1 MAMGENSLSR
11 EDIPEDLWEEQ
22 IAKWSSEELKLT
34 KNQRKL
40 NSEFLNKLKN
50 LRLYLG
56 VYDFNTDFEY
66 DRPGTAELKKFLE
79 AYKND
84 RDLKV
89 VFDLKR
95 GESKTTVLHE
105 VVNFNIDVL
114 DLLLKA
120 GANPNVQD
128 KYGKT
133 PLHYVADNSGS
144 HECDESISCL
154 LEQGAR
160 VDIQDNYGNTP
171 LHYAAD
177 RGYVEGTEL
186 LVEKNQGINITNKD
200 KNTALHLALYNKDV
214 RISECILD
222 EKREGI
228 DVSSSNRKGWTPLL
242 LAALL
247 NSTSVTRSIL
257 KREANIK
264 YTDSEGNSAL
274 HYAAC
279 NSHTGDNLKT
289 TKCDLLSPDNDPLNS
304 NSNDYSEDTAVK
316 NVNELIAV
324 GIDVNIRN
332 KNGNTPL
339 FFAVEDIKPEV
350 VKQLLRQGANI
361 EAEDKY
367 GYTALHYAVKI
378 RSLRMLKTLLPHQVD
393 SDGIES
399 DEEIDGEKAR
409 VLLSSAV
416 DKKGN
421 TLLHHAVKL
430 GCSREMLNFLVKNGI
445 DINAKNKNGV
455 APIHIAA
462 KYGHEHLMD
471 FFIENKADINVQ
483 CGNFTE
489 SEIEPTK
496 EKFINMQDGSAD
508 ESSVIYVKNDA
519 NYKKATPM
527 SIATSNSHEDTVKR
541 LLLQGAKPSIGNDKG
556 WTPIHIAMRKAC
568 DKNYEEEERE
578 RAYKIIE
585 RLAVFSNVE
594 YFRPKGLIN
603 KMIAKTKEVLTG
615 GTQELP
621 SLMQMV
627 NEDRRIRDTI
637 ESALKSRENNQPST
651 APVDEYA
658 PSAPLDDSFY
668 DKLGSYVEEIPD
680 LYPDFVQAF
689 DQELEENTNVD
700 IVEFSEQKDM
710 EEIPDN
716 KLDKFSDRMAEDIIG
731 LNKAV
736 NEALELGIKIKH
748 GFVDLVMAEVEQLN
762 GVRENPEIASDIIC
776 KLISKGADIS
786 KYQKMNEELEVLLKN
801 HKIKMLKAN
810 SEFFN
815 LTRDLHDVAT
825 KATYEGEVSRVEID
839 NTTFYLEYLPNSI
852 IDTAKIIDG
861 TRDLGLNQGNIV
873 LGGNVIKIGSS
884 EVEIEIKDKVRN
896 YTNLSDNSN
905 IMLTFR
911 TSLGELKVK
920 LCHSMQNEDVIEVKV
935 CDREKFEQLVSN
947 QEEIGKNCLL
957 GGLTVCDAIKKGYF
971 IRSEKYQS
979 SEIIQDI
986 SQDTEERVDYIA
998 QGNNKVNTKNIWQ
1011 NMLETKREN
1020 SCERG
1025 M

>member
-1 MAMGENSLSR
+1 MNANENFLSR
-11 EDIPEDLWEEQ
+11 EDIPEDSWEGQ
-22 IAKWSSEELKLT
+22 IDKWFSEKLELT
-34 KNQRKL
+34 ENQKKL

-66 DRPGTAELKKFLE
+66 DRPGTMEFKEFLE

-84 RDLKV
+84 QDLKA

-133 PLHYVADNSGS
+133 PLHYAADNCGS
-144 HECDESISCL
+144 HECDESLSCL

-160 VDIQDNYGNTP
+160 IDIQDNYSNTP

-177 RGYVEGTEL
+177 CGYVEGTEL
-186 LVEKNQGINITNKD
+186 LVEKNQGINLINKD

-222 EKREGI
+222 EKCKDI
-228 DVSSSNRKGWTPLL
+228 DVNIRNKKGLTPLL
-242 LAALL
+242 LAARM
-247 NSTSVTRSIL
+247 NSTQAMCGIL
-257 KREANIK
+257 KRGANIK

-279 NSHTGDNLKT
+279 NDYTGDNLKT

-304 NSNDYSEDTAVK
+304 SSNDYSEDTAVK
-316 NVNELIAV
+316 NVNELIAA
-324 GIDVNIRN
+324 GIDVNICN

-339 FFAVEDIKPEV
+339 FFAVEDMKPEV
-350 VKQLLRQGANI
+350 VKQLIWQGANI
-361 EAEDKY
+361 EAEDRY
-367 GYTALHYAVKI
+367 GYTVLHYAVKI
-378 RSLRMLKTLLPHQVD
+378 RSLRMLKTLLPHKID

-399 DEEIDGEKAR
+399 DEEIDGEKAKI
-409 VLLSSAV
+409 LLSEAV

-430 GCSREMLNFLVKNGI
+430 GCSREMLNFLVENGI
-445 DINAKNKNGV
+445 DINARNKNGV

-471 FFIENKADINVQ
+471 FFIESKADINVQ
-483 CGNFTE
+483 CGNFTKSEVE
-489 SEIEPTK
+489 SEK
-496 EKFINMQDGSAD
+496 EKFINMQDGSTD

-527 SIATSNSHEDTVKR
+527 SIATSNNHKDAVKR

-556 WTPIHIAMRKAC
+556 WTPIHIAIRKAC
-568 DKNYEEEERE
+568 DKSCEEEERE
-578 RAYKIIE
+578 KAYKIIE
-585 RLAVFSNVE
+585 RLGVFSNVE

-615 GTQELP
+615 GTQGLQN
-621 SLMQMV
+621 LIQMV
-627 NEDRRIRDTI
+627 NEDRRIRDII

-680 LYPDFVQAF
+680 LYPNFAQEF
-689 DQELEENTNVD
+689 YQELEENTNVD
-700 IVEFSEQKDM
+700 IVEFSEQKDI

-716 KLDKFSDRMAEDIIG
+716 KSDKFSDGMAEDIIG

-748 GFVDLVMAEVEQLN
+748 GFVDLVMAEIKRLD
-762 GVRENPEIASDIIC
+762 GVKKNPKIISDIIC
-776 KLISKGADIS
+776 TLVSRGADIS
-786 KYQKMNEELEVLLKN
+786 EYQKINEELKVLSKGHTSN
-801 HKIKMLKAN
+801 MEQAY
-810 SEFFN
+810 SDFSR
-815 LTRDLHDVAT
+815 LTKSLHDIAV
-825 KATYEGEVSRVEID
+825 KATCEGKISHVEID

-852 IDTAKIIDG
+852 VDTAKVIDG
-861 TRDLGLNQGNIV
+861 TRNLGLNQGSIAF
-873 LGGNVIKIGSS
+873 GGNIIKIGKS
-884 EVEIEIKDKVRN
+884 EVEIETRDKVRN
-896 YTNLSDNSN
+896 YMNLSNNSN
-905 IMLTFR
+905 IMLTFC

-920 LCHSMQNEDVIEVKV
+920 LCHSMQNEDVIKVEV
-935 CDREKFEQLVSN
+935 CDQEKFEQLMNN

-957 GGLTVCDAIKKGYF
+957 GGLAVCDAIKKGYF
-971 IRSEKYQS
+971 ARSGKYQS
-979 SEIIQDI
+979 SEIMQDI

-1011 NMLETKREN
+1011 NMLETKRES